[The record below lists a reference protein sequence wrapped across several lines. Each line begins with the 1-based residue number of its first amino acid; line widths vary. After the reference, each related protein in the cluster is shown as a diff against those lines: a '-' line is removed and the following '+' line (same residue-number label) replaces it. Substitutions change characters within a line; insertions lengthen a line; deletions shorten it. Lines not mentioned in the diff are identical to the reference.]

1 MNLDKPEIINV
12 HTCPDNCCI
21 FKITPY
27 KQIKWNQGDG
37 WKPSSNRVTKAGSFI
52 VDASTSKILLVQS
65 RGQMWGPPKGTMQ
78 DDETYEE
85 CAIREVYEETGI
97 ILHPSQFLTNT
108 IVKNK
113 AIYYNVE
120 LKETEI
126 TPQNHIKDNDAN
138 GIGWFSVNCLD
149 ELIKLGKISVNQH
162 CKILIKKF
170 FRKSIG
176 Q

>member
-1 MNLDKPEIINV
+1 MNSEIINI
-12 HTCPDNCCI
+12 HTCTDNCCV

-27 KQIKWNQGDG
+27 KQIKWSSTDG
-37 WKPSSNRVTKAGSFI
+37 WKQSSNRVTKAGSFI
-52 VDASTSKILLVQS
+52 IDASTSKILLVQS

-78 DDETYEE
+78 DNETYEE

-97 ILHPSQFLTNT
+97 ILHTSQFLTST
-108 IVKNK
+108 IVRNK

-138 GIGWFSVNCLD
+138 GIGWFNINCLD

-170 FRKSIG
+170 FRKTIG
-176 Q
+176 